1 MNKLIFLGTVS
12 EPIERDDKNG
22 RQRLDIEETL
32 KFIQFYPSSKRLHL
46 NI

>member
-22 RQRLDIEETL
+22 RQRLDIEENSKIYSIL
-32 KFIQFYPSSKRLHL
+32 SQF
-46 NI
+46 